1 MTNIKV
7 SCRACKWK
15 GEVSPLWVD
24 EVYPEVECPECGE
37 WIGISA
43 GQYYSA
49 FDSEGAYNSDGDRIG
64 SMRERC
70 EDAPCCGCC

>member
-43 GQYYSA
+43 GQY
-49 FDSEGAYNSDGDRIG
+49 
-64 SMRERC
+64 
-70 EDAPCCGCC
+70 